1 MPRLFTALELPERV
15 TSQLALARGGV
26 LGARWLEPENY
37 HITLRFVGDIDARTA
52 HDIAET
58 LGDIRRPAAHVRFE
72 GLSWFGGDKPRAI
85 VAKVNADT
93 ALMDLQAEQERRL
106 RRIGVNRETRKYT
119 PHVTLARLR
128 GAPRQRWR
136 TISPRA
142 ARYGRRRSP
151 PSASCSIRPA
161 TGPAADPMSL
171 RPPIR
176 WAKDG
181 HDAIDRRREAARP
194 PESARPRGLQ

>member
-15 TSQLALARGGV
+15 MSQLALARGGV
-26 LGARWLEPENY
+26 LGARWLEPESY
-37 HITLRFVGDIDARTA
+37 HITLRFVGDIDGRTA
-52 HDIAET
+52 HDIAEM

-128 GAPRQRWR
+128 GGAQAAVADYL
-136 TISPRA
+136 A
-142 ARYGRRRSP
+142 ARG
-151 PSASCSIRPA
+151 
-161 TGPAADPMSL
+161 SL
-171 RPPIR
+171 RLEAFTAQR
-176 WAKDG
+176 FVLYSARDG
-181 HDAIDRRREAARP
+181 TGGGPYVVEAAYP
-194 PESARPRGLQ
+194 LG